1 MARSSDAD
9 DSNRYADELALIA
22 EIQAGSVAHWQRFV
36 ERFSGL
42 IYSVIRRKLF
52 AESEDEVRNV
62 FVDVLHELYNG
73 KLGEYKGRAELS
85 TWLIVVARGKALD
98 YLRARDGRRSLPAA
112 YDGMTPLQQEV
123 FRLYHTEGLPLEL
136 VIESLARSG
145 HHVGIEEVAET
156 VFEIEEQV
164 DRHYLRRLES
174 NARARSLGVV
184 SGRLLDFLAEMRLR
198 GDSGDDTRPD
208 RVLAARERETLMEEV
223 RSLVEQLSEE
233 EQEVLRLRYSEE
245 RTAREIAD
253 ELGLGSQRR
262 VYTILDRAVRK
273 LRKLLGGND

>member
-1 MARSSDAD
+1 
-9 DSNRYADELALIA
+9 
-22 EIQAGSVAHWQRFV
+22 
-36 ERFSGL
+36 
-42 IYSVIRRKLF
+42 
-52 AESEDEVRNV
+52 
-62 FVDVLHELYNG
+62 
-73 KLGEYKGRAELS
+73 
-85 TWLIVVARGKALD
+85 
-98 YLRARDGRRSLPAA
+98 
-112 YDGMTPLQQEV
+112 MTPLQQEV

-145 HHVGIEEVAET
+145 HHVGVEEVAET

-273 LRKLLGGND
+273 LRKLLGGNE